1 MGTAAQPDAVLG
13 ERRTVMATNRPAESF
28 WPVATKHWPGT
39 MSASTAVEVRVKVV
53 LPVMATVR
61 SPFGP
66 VRMSD

>member
-1 MGTAAQPDAVLG
+1 
-13 ERRTVMATNRPAESF
+13 MATNRPAESF

-53 LPVMATVR
+53 PPVMATVR